1 MAHDFLYGVRTR
13 RVASAGLDG
22 LTPILLLAYVAAMI
36 GGGVWAHMHN
46 SGAEGFSPS
55 TLWTTVIVGMVLFF
69 AVIGPMV
76 FLGVFVASKLM
87 KFPLGTAA
95 YLKACGVAA
104 LPGLML
110 TLTQL
115 LPRNPALIFL
125 VVLAILPVT
134 YYVLKTVFEV
144 TWAEGAVAFL
154 VSTLTGVVGL
164 FITAFILAA
173 VVAGAIV
180 ADQPGKGPQA
190 SIPTLPDLTKGITPN
205 VTPHPSNAVATPGS
219 TGSTP
224 GVTKKPIDALKETL
238 STRLAQKPQTSREAQ
253 QQEAASLRAQAE
265 QLGAKSDV
273 LNLLADLESRV
284 AAAPSERP
292 EPTLF
297 QDPGPTTAWK
307 PADAQAGAL
316 LPDELSYKGFNF
328 RLPEGFR
335 VDLESS
341 ESSEKGLS
349 FSSDERVGAKLT
361 LRTVPAANP
370 KQRRPWVTRASFQTA
385 AAEAENLFTID
396 GSSAAEIE
404 EGSINGVPFTRVMHE
419 PGKRWG
425 VTGRSV
431 QYVTRGVDGWVIA
444 DAVASSSSSGGLASL
459 EVSIR
464 TLRPRPAGDPKAD
477 PFAVDALV
485 KRFGEDPD
493 RVAALVRAKGKA
505 AEDAVIPLLKS
516 EDARTA
522 RAAASV
528 LGDIGT
534 TKSVAPLQEAARA
547 SDAQLAQAAREAV
560 KKLRPDAM
568 DAVAEALIDL
578 ESGDHFKQS
587 AALTKLAKMTPDD
600 QRREKVATA
609 IENQL
614 LGKDL
619 FFIYK
624 EAGPALGT
632 WAGKN
637 TVSRLRPLID
647 NQHASPH
654 ERQVVMDVY
663 AKVKDKSCVFPVVK
677 WILLD
682 TDNATRSLIE
692 MGPVAED
699 EVIKLVK
706 GPDAAGRTAA
716 ARILQ
721 EIGTVKSLAALKR
734 ASQDPRDANAAAA
747 AKVALDI
754 VNERL
759 KAEKAAGTTA
769 PAQ

>member
-22 LTPILLLAYVAAMI
+22 LTPILLLAYIAAMI

-154 VSTLTGVVGL
+154 VSALTGVVGL
-164 FITAFILAA
+164 FITTFILAA

-180 ADQPGKGPQA
+180 ADHQGKGPQA
-190 SIPTLPDLTKGITPN
+190 AISSLPDVAKSITPN
-205 VTPHPSNAVATPGS
+205 ITPLPSNTVATP
-219 TGSTP
+219 GSTP
-224 GVTKKPIDALKETL
+224 GVTKKPIDVLKETL
-238 STRLAQKPQTSREAQ
+238 STRLAQKPQTSREVQ
-253 QQEAASLRAQAE
+253 QQEAESLRAQAE
-265 QLGAKSDV
+265 QLGAKADV
-273 LNLLADLESRV
+273 LNLLAELESRA
-284 AAAPSERP
+284 AAAPSEKP
-292 EPTLF
+292 EPSLF
-297 QDPGPTTAWK
+297 QDPVPTTVWK
-307 PADAQAGAL
+307 PADAQAGEL
-316 LPDELSYKGFNF
+316 LLDELSYKGFNF
-328 RLPEGFR
+328 RLPKGFR
-335 VDLESS
+335 VDLDSS

-349 FSSDERVGAKLT
+349 FSTGERDGGKLT
-361 LRTVPAANP
+361 LRTVPATNA
-370 KQRRPWVTRASFQTA
+370 KQRRPWVTRAPFQTS
-385 AAEAENLFTID
+385 AAEAEKLFTID
-396 GSSAAEIE
+396 GSGAAEIA
-404 EGSINGVPFTRVMHE
+404 EGAINGVPFTRVMHE

-431 QYVTRGVDGWVIA
+431 QYVTRGIDGWVIA
-444 DAVASSSSSGGLASL
+444 DAVGSSSSAGGLASL
-459 EVSIR
+459 EASIR

-477 PFAVDALV
+477 PFAIDALV

-493 RVAALVRAKGKA
+493 RVAALIRVKGKA

-534 TKSVAPLQEAARA
+534 TKSVTPLQEAARA
-547 SDAQLAQAAREAV
+547 SDAQLAQAARDAV
-560 KKLRPDAM
+560 KKLQPDAM
-568 DAVAEALIDL
+568 DTVAEALIDL
-578 ESGDHFKQS
+578 ESGDHGKQS
-587 AALTKLAKMTPDD
+587 AALTKLSKMTPDD
-600 QRREKVATA
+600 ERREKVATA
-609 IENQL
+609 IENQV

-624 EAGPALGT
+624 EAGPALAT

-647 NQHASPH
+647 NPHASPH

-663 AKVKDKSCVFPVVK
+663 AKVKDKSCVYPVVK

-682 TDNATRSLIE
+682 TDNATRALIE

-706 GPDAAGRTAA
+706 GPDASGRTAA

-721 EIGTVKSLAALKR
+721 EIGTIKSLAALKR
-734 ASQDPRDANAAAA
+734 ASQDPRDTNAAVA

-759 KAEKAAGTTA
+759 KGQKASGTS
-769 PAQ
+769 AQ